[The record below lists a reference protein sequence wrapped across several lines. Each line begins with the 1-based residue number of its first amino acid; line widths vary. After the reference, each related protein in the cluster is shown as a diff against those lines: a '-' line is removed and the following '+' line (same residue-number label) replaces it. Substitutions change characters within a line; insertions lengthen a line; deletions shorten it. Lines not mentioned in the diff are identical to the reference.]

1 MSYTTERG
9 RTARQQEGGV
19 EGMNGMRRR
28 TGTDRNPQRRGT
40 AGSAVRGDRPCP
52 SVPVPD
58 AHLLPPH
65 GGYKNL
71 ISYQLAELVFD
82 ITVLF
87 CDKFVPVSDRTHD
100 QMVQSGRSG
109 FQNIAEGSVD
119 SGVSKKSE
127 LFLTGIAIGC
137 MDELAKDYRK
147 YLWRHKQEEW
157 LPQHPALL
165 DLKERHVKTLPLFRA
180 WARDIWRD
188 SGRTLPPDQIAANGA
203 LTILN
208 LALFMTRRQLAGLER
223 KFLEEG
229 GLSERMFRMR
239 KAHRDRQGRTGT
251 GTGGQ

>member
-1 MSYTTERG
+1 MSG
-9 RTARQQEGGV
+9 RRD
-19 EGMNGMRRR
+19 R
-28 TGTDRNPQRRGT
+28 TGIDRDPQRRGT

-87 CDKFVPVSDRTHD
+87 CDKFIPFRDRTHD

-127 LFLTGIAIGC
+127 IKLTGIAIGC
-137 MDELAKDYRK
+137 LDELAKDYRK
-147 YLWRHKQEEW
+147 YLQRRALEEW
-157 LPQHPALL
+157 PPQHPALL

-180 WARDIWRD
+180 WARDTWRD
-188 SGRTLPPDQIAANGA
+188 SDRKLPPDQIAANGA

-223 KFLEEG
+223 TFLEEG
-229 GLSERMFRMR
+229 GISERMFRMR
-239 KAHRDRQGRTGT
+239 RENRDRQGRAGM
-251 GTGGQ
+251 GGQ